1 MPEAVE
7 RGSWRSAAVLKAGS
21 GPRSSPTSRAG
32 RRIFRS
38 RPSGPPTGTPCSPRG
53 LSGSPG
59 PTPTGAPSRRQSS
72 RRLRT
77 VRSTTSFTGYTSNST
92 RPRARPRTL
101 WPTCRKEEAMSL
113 PETKPPE
120 TRAPVVRFRNVS
132 KEFPGVLAVDS
143 VDLEIMPGEVHVV
156 AGENGAGKSTL
167 MKLLSQVER
176 PSGGEIEISDEAVE
190 FHGPRHAQS
199 LGVAMVYQEFALAS
213 HLSIAENLYMGRE
226 PGRFGFVNRRAES
239 QEARGLLERVGLHT
253 DPDRTVSGLTVAEMQ
268 RVEIA
273 KALAIDA
280 KVVIMDEPTATL
292 AEKEIE
298 GLFEVIR
305 DLQSHGIAI
314 LYISHRLDEIFRIA
328 DRVTVMRDGKIV
340 DTLPIDDLDEDKLV
354 RLMVGRDIENLY
366 PKTEVEIGDVVL
378 RAEGITRG
386 HVLKDCSFEVH
397 SGEILGFAGLV
408 GAGRTELARAVFG
421 ADRIDSGTIELD
433 GRKLHIRGP
442 QNAINAGIGYLTEDR
457 KGEGL
462 ALQLGVD
469 QNITLAHLPTR
480 FGFIN
485 LAEERRIARRHR
497 DELNIRTPSIRRR
510 VQVLSGG
517 NQQKV
522 VVARWLETRARVL
535 FFDEPAR
542 GIDVGAKAEMFG
554 LIEDLAKEG
563 QAIVMISSYLPE
575 LLNMCDRILVMH
587 EGEIA
592 GVIPREEFSEER
604 VMALAAGMEEIA

>member
-1 MPEAVE
+1 
-7 RGSWRSAAVLKAGS
+7 
-21 GPRSSPTSRAG
+21 
-32 RRIFRS
+32 
-38 RPSGPPTGTPCSPRG
+38 
-53 LSGSPG
+53 
-59 PTPTGAPSRRQSS
+59 
-72 RRLRT
+72 
-77 VRSTTSFTGYTSNST
+77 
-92 RPRARPRTL
+92 
-101 WPTCRKEEAMSL
+101 
-113 PETKPPE
+113 
-120 TRAPVVRFRNVS
+120 
-132 KEFPGVLAVDS
+132 
-143 VDLEIMPGEVHVV
+143 
-156 AGENGAGKSTL
+156 
-167 MKLLSQVER
+167 
-176 PSGGEIEISDEAVE
+176 
-190 FHGPRHAQS
+190 
-199 LGVAMVYQEFALAS
+199 
-213 HLSIAENLYMGRE
+213 
-226 PGRFGFVNRRAES
+226 
-239 QEARGLLERVGLHT
+239 
-253 DPDRTVSGLTVAEMQ
+253 
-268 RVEIA
+268 
-273 KALAIDA
+273 
-280 KVVIMDEPTATL
+280 
-292 AEKEIE
+292 
-298 GLFEVIR
+298 
-305 DLQSHGIAI
+305 
-314 LYISHRLDEIFRIA
+314 
-328 DRVTVMRDGKIV
+328 
-340 DTLPIDDLDEDKLV
+340 
-354 RLMVGRDIENLY
+354 
-366 PKTEVEIGDVVL
+366 VVL

-386 HVLKDCSFEVH
+386 HVLKDCSFEVR

-442 QNAINAGIGYLTEDR
+442 QNAIDAGIGYLTEDR

-485 LAEERRIARRHR
+485 LAEERRIARRRR

-563 QAIVMISSYLPE
+563 QAVVMISSYLPE

-587 EGEIA
+587 EGEVA

>member
-1 MPEAVE
+1 M
-7 RGSWRSAAVLKAGS
+7 
-21 GPRSSPTSRAG
+21 
-32 RRIFRS
+32 
-38 RPSGPPTGTPCSPRG
+38 
-53 LSGSPG
+53 
-59 PTPTGAPSRRQSS
+59 
-72 RRLRT
+72 
-77 VRSTTSFTGYTSNST
+77 
-92 RPRARPRTL
+92 
-101 WPTCRKEEAMSL
+101 AMSL

-442 QNAINAGIGYLTEDR
+442 QNAIDAGIGYLTEDR

-485 LAEERRIARRHR
+485 LAEERRIARRRR

-563 QAIVMISSYLPE
+563 QAVVMISSYLPE

-587 EGEIA
+587 EGEVA